1 MAEIRKREL
10 DKLRDMR
17 REYVKYLNLN
27 PIQRGGI
34 LTPEARKAVE
44 EWADGYSV
52 CDFCDGVLE
61 SIKKPPI
68 DEFIHE
74 TLPRFVEADEVRLTH
89 GAREAKFMV
98 MHAICEPGSTIV
110 VDSNAHYST
119 HVAAERN
126 KLHVVE
132 VENNSYPE
140 YRVNVEAYA
149 DRIDEVNKKTGKLP
163 SLALITFPDG
173 NYGNLPDAKRVAD
186 ICSEYNVPLLVN
198 AAYAIGRMP
207 VSLRDL
213 GADFIVGSG
222 HKSMASSGP
231 IGLLGVRKSWS
242 DSVFRKSMEYRN
254 KDVEMLGCGPRGLPL
269 ITLMAS
275 FPAVYER
282 VQRWDME
289 VKNARFFIKRIEDI
303 NGIQQLGIKPT
314 EHDLNFLETNV
325 FYAISKKHRNG
336 RFFLY
341 RELKKRDI
349 IGVKPGLTKNFKL
362 STYGFNKDELKRII
376 DAFKE
381 IAMLK

>member
-1 MAEIRKREL
+1 MERS
-10 DKLRDMR
+10 
-17 REYVKYLNLN
+17 VKGFLNLN

-34 LTPEARKAVE
+34 LTPEAKKAVE
-44 EWADGYSV
+44 EWADGYSI

-68 DEFIHE
+68 DEFVHK
-74 TLPRFVEADEVRLTH
+74 TLPKFIESDEVRLTH

-98 MHAICEPGSTIV
+98 MHAVCKPDSTIV

-126 KLHVVE
+126 KLHIVE

-140 YRVNVEAYA
+140 YRVDVGRYA
-149 DRIDEVNKKTGKLP
+149 DKIEEVKEKTGKLP

-173 NYGNLPDAKRVAD
+173 NYGNLPDVKRVAS
-186 ICSEYNVPLLVN
+186 ICSEYDVPLLVN

-207 VSLRDL
+207 VSLRDI
-213 GADFIVGSG
+213 GADFVVGSG

-231 IGLLGVRKSWS
+231 IGILGVMGDLS
-242 DSVFRKSMEYRN
+242 DSVFRKSREYRN
-254 KDVEMLGCGPRGLPL
+254 KEVEMLGCGPRGLPL

-275 FPAVYER
+275 FPTVYKR
-282 VQRWDME
+282 VQRWGVE
-289 VKNARFFIKRIEDI
+289 VENARFFIEKME
-303 NGIQQLGIKPT
+303 GIDGIRQLGIKPT

-325 FYAISKKHRNG
+325 FYEISKKHKKG

-341 RELKKRDI
+341 RELKKRNI
-349 IGVKPGLTKNFKL
+349 IGVKPGLTRNFKL
-362 STYGFNKDELKRII
+362 STYGFNKDELKKII